1 MTRARRLPRWRP
13 GRALDLPAH
22 RASSATLAGAYPF
35 LVPPAMDVG
44 VPIGVDVVTGQPF
57 CYDPW
62 ALCEAGVLT
71 NPNVLLAGVIGQGKS
86 AVAKSLAVRSVAA
99 GRQVYVPGDPKG
111 EWGIVA
117 DAVGGLTIRL
127 GPGLPTRVNP
137 LDVTG
142 PARAGMLAAV
152 SEILLG
158 RALSPA
164 EHAALDAA
172 LRAIGDG
179 PAVLADVLRWL
190 VDPDPRINDQDGISH
205 EQRISDGRN
214 LAHALRRLARAD
226 LAGLF
231 DAPTTTLPDPD
242 AAMVVLDLSALAG
255 DDTALAVAMT
265 VAGAWLDPAIGAR
278 GPRAPGPEAVGHL
291 RRGLAPAADPGPAE
305 TDADSVEARPGH
317 RNREPA
323 RRAPAQR
330 PGRRR
335 RHRDRQTA
343 PSPKA
348 CSPTAPPASCTGRS
362 PTSSTSS
369 PGSSGWGRTESDVV
383 RDLHRGTGLWRVG
396 TSAHIVAHHLGP
408 QELTVM

>member
-13 GRALDLPAH
+13 GRSLDLPAH
-22 RASSATLAGAYPF
+22 RASSAMLAGAYPF

-62 ALCEAGVLT
+62 ALCKAGVLT

-205 EQRISDGRN
+205 GQRISEGRN
-214 LAHALRRLARAD
+214 LAHALRRLVRAD

-231 DAPTTTLPDPD
+231 DAPTTTRPDPD
-242 AAMVVLDLSALAG
+242 AAMVVLDLSALSG

-265 VAGAWLDPAIGAR
+265 VAGVWLDPAIGAR
-278 GPRAPGPEAVGHL
+278 GPRAPGRKRWVIYDEGWRLLRTPAQLKRMQTAWKLARATGTANLLVVHRLSDLDAVGDTGTANRAL
-291 RRGLAPAADPGPAE
+291 ADGLLADCSTRILYRQEP
-305 TDADSVEARPGH
+305 DQLDQLARLLGLG
-317 RNREPA
+317 A
-323 RRAPAQR
+323 
-330 PGRRR
+330 
-335 RHRDRQTA
+335 
-343 PSPKA
+343 
-348 CSPTAPPASCTGRS
+348 
-362 PTSSTSS
+362 
-369 PGSSGWGRTESDVV
+369 TESDVV